1 MQPSIEMRLELL
13 KMALKW
19 AQDNQADPVAT
30 YQSFVHALTMESAK
44 IEQAVEAKQADMI
57 LKVAN

>member
-1 MQPSIEMRLELL
+1 MRLELL